1 MNKKEEDIYTH
12 IKSNSGIITASVIG
26 VGLLGF
32 ALSRY
37 KTSRS
42 NEWLVRTGL
51 GIDDIQIGKKFIQWP
66 FQNIESVNMI
76 PVSYRF
82 K

>member
-1 MNKKEEDIYTH
+1 MTDNNKPESSTF
-12 IKSNSGIITASVIG
+12 SNGEIITIG
-26 VGLLGF
+26 GISLGIALVGFSLM
-32 ALSRY
+32 RY

-51 GIDDIQIGKKFIQWP
+51 GIKDIQIGKKFIQWP
-66 FQNIESVNMI
+66 FQNIDYI
-76 PVSYRF
+76 CY